1 MRERFDVGTGLVAL
15 GAVLLFVSLF
25 VDWFAPSGDAWAVL
39 ELTDIVLAGCAIC
52 GLVAVLPRY
61 AGLARAIPLIAFAA
75 LAIVAVQL
83 VDPPPAAREDELDS
97 GAWLALGATALMAA
111 GAAMSA
117 ASISVTVDVRGRE
130 RRRRSAAID
139 AREAREAR
147 EVHDQPAPFPAPAPD
162 AAADADAR
170 RPRRRGGAAAAGAPS
185 TDAVPPVEEP
195 RRSRRL
201 LDEDAD
207 AAPTTTP
214 AQPEPDPDRTQALE
228 PVDRPKDGS

>member
-1 MRERFDVGTGLVAL
+1 LRERFDVGTGLVAL
-15 GAVLLFVSLF
+15 GAVLLLVSLF
-25 VDWFAPSGDAWAVL
+25 VDWFDPSGDAWAVF
-39 ELTDIVLAGCAIC
+39 ELTDLVLVGCAIC

-61 AGLARAIPLIAFAA
+61 SGVARAIPVIAYSA

-83 VDPPPAAREDELDS
+83 IDPPPAARGDALEA
-97 GAWLALGATALMAA
+97 GAWLALAATIVMAA
-111 GAAMSA
+111 GATMSA

-147 EVHDQPAPFPAPAPD
+147 DEPTPSPGNDERPV
-162 AAADADAR
+162 DADDR
-170 RPRRRGGAAAAGAPS
+170 RTRRRAGATAASAPGIEN
-185 TDAVPPVEEP
+185 VPPLEEP

-201 LDEDAD
+201 LDDVSE
-207 AAPTTTP
+207 APTTTP
-214 AQPEPDPDRTQALE
+214 AEPEPDPDRTQALD